1 MDNSCFMVVS
11 TGSTTVLFYQPPQV
25 FRWLSLSKPRYFY
38 QPPRSFRWL
47 SSSKPR
53 PFYQTPLIFRWL
65 SLSKPHSFYQTP
77 QVFPVVELVET
88 TLFFINHRGFFRWL
102 SLSKPPFLSTTE
114 GVTALPCAKRI
125 QGCLWRQGS
134 GVLVEVLELRS
145 FLQQSLLRN
154 RHRQKAE
161 KLLGSSLKE
170 FP

>member
-1 MDNSCFMVVS
+1 MVELAE
-11 TGSTTVLFYQPPQV
+11 TTLFFINHRGF
-25 FRWLSLSKPRYFY
+25 FRWLSL
-38 QPPRSFRWL
+38 
-47 SSSKPR
+47 SKPR

-77 QVFPVVELVET
+77 QVFPMVELVETTSFLSNTADFPVVELVET
-88 TLFFINHRGFFRWL
+88 TLFFIKHRGFFRWL

-125 QGCLWRQGS
+125 QGYLWRQGS
-134 GVLVEVLELRS
+134 GALEEVLELRS

>member
-11 TGSTTVLFYQPPQV
+11 TGSTTVLF
-25 FRWLSLSKPRYFY
+25 LSTTEGFSVIELVENTLFFINHRGF
-38 QPPRSFRWL
+38 FRWL

-65 SLSKPHSFYQTP
+65 SLSKPHSFYQSP
-77 QVFPVVELVET
+77 QV
-88 TLFFINHRGFFRWL
+88 FRWL

-134 GVLVEVLELRS
+134 GVLEEVLELRS

-161 KLLGSSLKE
+161 KLLDSSLKE

>member
-25 FRWLSLSKPRYFY
+25 FRWLSLPKPRSFY
-38 QPPRSFRWL
+38 QPSQGFPVVELAETTLFFINHHRF
-47 SSSKPR
+47 
-53 PFYQTPLIFRWL
+53 FRWL
-65 SLSKPHSFYQTP
+65 SLSKPRPFYQP
-77 QVFPVVELVET
+77 PRGFPVVELVET
-88 TLFFINHRGFFRWL
+88 TF
-102 SLSKPPFLSTTE
+102 FLSTTEE

-125 QGCLWRQGS
+125 QGCRWRQGS
-134 GVLVEVLELRS
+134 GALEEVLELRS

-161 KLLGSSLKE
+161 KLLDSSLKE

>member
-1 MDNSCFMVVS
+1 MVVS
-11 TGSTTVLFYQPPQV
+11 TGSTTVLFLSTTTGFSV
-25 FRWLSLSKPRYFY
+25 VELVETTLFFINHRGFFRWLSLSKPRYFY

-53 PFYQTPLIFRWL
+53 PFYQTLLIFRWL
-65 SLSKPHSFYQTP
+65 SLSKPHSFYQPP
-77 QVFPVVELVET
+77 QV
-88 TLFFINHRGFFRWL
+88 FRWL

-161 KLLGSSLKE
+161 KLSDSSLKE